1 MARLNKIAISLC
13 ALLFTS
19 ISFTP
24 LAQAS
29 GHTHASASP
38 KALPA
43 KSGSERKKK
52 ATSQKTKTTAKTTS
66 KKSSRTR
73 LPTRTTA
80 ASQTA
85 LHRQAAGATKKCVLR
100 KGYKKQCAKTV
111 AASAEPTL
119 ALNSVKSKCVV
130 RKGYK
135 KRCKPEAS
143 EANLT
148 IADAHKVR
156 VQKAQSTAMNKLM
169 GQLGKPYRW
178 GGTSPRTGFDCSGL
192 VYYAY
197 KDLVKIHIPRTANEM
212 YHLRDARPVDRDE
225 LQSGDLV
232 FFRTRGR
239 GAADH
244 VGVYVGNGKFIQS
257 PRTGRDIQITSL
269 SEDYWVRHY
278 VGARRVMTPKTIRRP
293 PLLLHL
299 HPHPQGI
306 LQIALFARRITTI
319 AGRRHAKV
327 TVKGPAES
335 GLSLV
340 SQALRNTLYRR
351 LRLR

>member
-1 MARLNKIAISLC
+1 MLSGAAKQNRDIALCITVHVYLIHATGSGIRAYARLR
-13 ALLFTS
+13 FD
-19 ISFTP
+19 
-24 LAQAS
+24 
-29 GHTHASASP
+29 

-278 VGARRVMTPKTIRRP
+278 VGARRVMTPKTIR
-293 PLLLHL
+293 
-299 HPHPQGI
+299 
-306 LQIALFARRITTI
+306 
-319 AGRRHAKV
+319 
-327 TVKGPAES
+327 
-335 GLSLV
+335 
-340 SQALRNTLYRR
+340 
-351 LRLR
+351 

>member
-85 LHRQAAGATKKCVLR
+85 LHRQAAGATK
-100 KGYKKQCAKTV
+100 
-111 AASAEPTL
+111 
-119 ALNSVKSKCVV
+119 
-130 RKGYK
+130 
-135 KRCKPEAS
+135 
-143 EANLT
+143 
-148 IADAHKVR
+148 
-156 VQKAQSTAMNKLM
+156 KAQSTAMNKLM

-278 VGARRVMTPKTIRRP
+278 VGARRVMTPKTIR
-293 PLLLHL
+293 
-299 HPHPQGI
+299 
-306 LQIALFARRITTI
+306 
-319 AGRRHAKV
+319 
-327 TVKGPAES
+327 
-335 GLSLV
+335 
-340 SQALRNTLYRR
+340 
-351 LRLR
+351 

>member
-148 IADAHKVR
+148 TADAHKVR

-257 PRTGRDIQITSL
+257 PRTGRDIQI
-269 SEDYWVRHY
+269 
-278 VGARRVMTPKTIRRP
+278 
-293 PLLLHL
+293 
-299 HPHPQGI
+299 
-306 LQIALFARRITTI
+306 
-319 AGRRHAKV
+319 
-327 TVKGPAES
+327 
-335 GLSLV
+335 
-340 SQALRNTLYRR
+340 
-351 LRLR
+351 

>member
-1 MARLNKIAISLC
+1 MLSGAAKQNRDIALCITVHVYLIHATGSGIRAYARLR
-13 ALLFTS
+13 F
-19 ISFTP
+19 
-24 LAQAS
+24 
-29 GHTHASASP
+29 
-38 KALPA
+38 A
-43 KSGSERKKK
+43 KSVAREKWLRAQEK

-278 VGARRVMTPKTIRRP
+278 VGARRVMTPKTIR
-293 PLLLHL
+293 
-299 HPHPQGI
+299 
-306 LQIALFARRITTI
+306 
-319 AGRRHAKV
+319 
-327 TVKGPAES
+327 
-335 GLSLV
+335 
-340 SQALRNTLYRR
+340 
-351 LRLR
+351 